1 MNIVITL
8 LGFIGFIIWSVVII
22 LLSNGWAILKNIL
35 LKLGVSYFWLFRIPK
50 VFGFLTVLLC
60 ILLNLLMTYYV
71 GYYFSIIWLSSF
83 VKFSIKLILIIS
95 IGVIIDF
102 FLFEKLNYQR
112 ELYSI
117 WIVCM
122 LGPLLKLVNC

>member
-50 VFGFLTVLLC
+50 VCGFLAVLLC

-83 VKFSIKLILIIS
+83 VKCSIKLILIIS

-117 WIVCM
+117 WIVCV